1 MDAFLAAIMFGA
13 AWWINKQGFKKSG
26 LLALVIAFGGSMLL
40 YRSPASRTILD
51 WANNTIVGSISDMV
65 GSMLGDPLPTSVV
78 WAVLCIAGFAVTVVD
93 LWKNH
98 NYNAGAITALIITP
112 IAAHG
117 AGSGALPSLI
127 DGLHN
132 GGAEM
137 VSGFVGGFVGS

>member
-40 YRSPASRTILD
+40 YRSPASQTILG
-51 WANNTIVGSISDMV
+51 WLNETLVGSISDMV
-65 GSMLGDPLPTSVV
+65 GGMLGDPLPSSVV
-78 WAVLCIAGFAVTVVD
+78 WAVVCIAGFAVTVVD
-93 LWKNH
+93 LIKNH
-98 NYNAGAITALIITP
+98 QYNPAAIIALVITP

-117 AGSGALPSLI
+117 AGSGFLPAMI

-132 GGAEM
+132 GGAQL
-137 VSGFVGGFVGS
+137 VSGIVGGVVGS